1 MHGYETPKNGIPC
14 LLCCEPESGRIKISN
29 KTGRFYVRCNS
40 CSSMIFLNSQRAF
53 MGYSIL
59 APYVTNMVAKFRKGG
74 GDLNESILKTMEEAK
89 ERVEEDQKAGRDG
102 L

>member
-1 MHGYETPKNGIPC
+1 MHGYEQPKNGVPC

-59 APYVTNMVAKFRKGG
+59 APYVSNMVAQFRKGG
-74 GDLNESILKTMEEAK
+74 GDLNESINKTMEDARVIVEA
-89 ERVEEDQKAGRDG
+89 DQKAGSG
-102 L
+102 V